1 MIESFKTE
9 IKFRLNENLQ
19 RIEKCLNLL
28 NEEQVWFKPNENTNS
43 IGNLIL
49 HLTGNIQQYAND
61 GLSKSK
67 DNRNR
72 DLEFSTIKSMNKEE
86 LLQYI
91 STAVTAA
98 CKSIE
103 RLSIEKLEEF
113 YSIQGFNLTG
123 VSVAVHITEHLS
135 YHVGQITFTTKMI
148 TNKDLGFYGDLDLN
162 ITD

>member
-1 MIESFKTE
+1 MIGAFKTE
-9 IKFRLNENLQ
+9 IKFRLDENLQ

-49 HLTGNIQQYAND
+49 HLTGNIQQYGND

-72 DLEFSTIKSMNKEE
+72 NLEFSACKSMNKEE
-86 LLQYI
+86 LLEHI
-91 STAVTAA
+91 STSVSVA
-98 CKSIE
+98 CTSIE
-103 RLSIEKLEEF
+103 ALSLEKLEEF

-123 VSVAVHITEHLS
+123 VSVVVRITEHLS
-135 YHVGQITFTTKMI
+135 YHVGQIAFTTKMI
-148 TNKDLGFYGDLDLN
+148 TNKDLWFYGNLDLN
-162 ITD
+162 VTD